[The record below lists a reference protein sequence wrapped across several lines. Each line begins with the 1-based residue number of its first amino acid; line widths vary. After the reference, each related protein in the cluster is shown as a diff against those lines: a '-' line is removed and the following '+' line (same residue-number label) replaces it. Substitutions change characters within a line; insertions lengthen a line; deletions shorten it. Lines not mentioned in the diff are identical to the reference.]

1 MKDKVTT
8 LLFAFILIIGI
19 SSCSDN
25 PKTIKKNARI
35 TVITPECIR
44 MEYSENGKFVNEP
57 SLFAYN
63 RKSKCNEFTYTDQ
76 DGLFIFETSRLKLI
90 YKPDGKTFSDENI
103 RIIIKKDNSPI
114 RWVPGMKNKQN
125 LGGTLRTVDG
135 VSGKIDLGEGVLSRD
150 GWYLHDDSKRPL
162 LSGNWVKS
170 RPEGSGIDW
179 YFFGYGSDYKAAL
192 KSLTAIGG
200 KVPLPRKYV
209 LGSWYSRYWPYT
221 DSDYRQIV
229 NEYKSKD
236 FPLDNIVLDMDWHKD
251 GWTGWSWNK
260 KLLPN
265 PQELLKWFHD
275 QNLHTTLNLHPA
287 TGVAPHEDQYKPFME
302 ELGQN
307 LTGIPDSA
315 YPTLPFDVSDKK
327 YMNALSKTVLKPLK
341 DAGVDF
347 WWLDWQQ
354 YEYKKGMSDLKNL
367 EWLNH
372 FLFENTSENN
382 LRGQS
387 FSRWGGWGDHRY
399 PIHFSG
405 DAVAVWPML
414 AFEVPFTSIAGNI
427 GCFFWSHDIGGHYG
441 NFDQETNTRWVQ
453 FGAASAAL
461 RLHSTRDANMD
472 KRPWKFSPMYTNSMK
487 ISFHLRS

>member
-179 YFFGYGSDYKAAL
+179 YFFGYGSD
-192 KSLTAIGG
+192 
-200 KVPLPRKYV
+200 
-209 LGSWYSRYWPYT
+209 
-221 DSDYRQIV
+221 
-229 NEYKSKD
+229 
-236 FPLDNIVLDMDWHKD
+236 
-251 GWTGWSWNK
+251 
-260 KLLPN
+260 
-265 PQELLKWFHD
+265 
-275 QNLHTTLNLHPA
+275 
-287 TGVAPHEDQYKPFME
+287 
-302 ELGQN
+302 
-307 LTGIPDSA
+307 
-315 YPTLPFDVSDKK
+315 
-327 YMNALSKTVLKPLK
+327 
-341 DAGVDF
+341 
-347 WWLDWQQ
+347 
-354 YEYKKGMSDLKNL
+354 
-367 EWLNH
+367 
-372 FLFENTSENN
+372 
-382 LRGQS
+382 
-387 FSRWGGWGDHRY
+387 
-399 PIHFSG
+399 
-405 DAVAVWPML
+405 
-414 AFEVPFTSIAGNI
+414 
-427 GCFFWSHDIGGHYG
+427 
-441 NFDQETNTRWVQ
+441 
-453 FGAASAAL
+453 
-461 RLHSTRDANMD
+461 
-472 KRPWKFSPMYTNSMK
+472 
-487 ISFHLRS
+487 